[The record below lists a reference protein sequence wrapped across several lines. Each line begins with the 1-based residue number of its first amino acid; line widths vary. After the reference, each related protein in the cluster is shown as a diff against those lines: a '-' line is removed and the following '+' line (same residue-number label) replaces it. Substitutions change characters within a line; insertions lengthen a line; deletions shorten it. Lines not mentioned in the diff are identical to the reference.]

1 MTTNSEYSDDL
12 IDFDQIDLSLR
23 PSPVDDRDWR
33 SCAIYPEAQLVPKVL
48 DFRESLRPIRN
59 QGRQGACVAFSAC
72 AMKEYH
78 EYKDDGFLEYMSC
91 QFIYNLRDNHPN
103 FGMFLRDAMKILQK
117 KGVCTERMFPYN
129 KNVSNT
135 VPEDTLQQAKNFKV
149 KNYAQVNTADDLKKA
164 LYKNGPCII
173 AFPVYTYKPEFWKQ
187 EYRSPMKGGHCVAVV
202 GYNQGAFILRNSW
215 GKDWGKKWGNSGYC
229 YYKFSDWGSHWEVW
243 TSVDDNSS
251 VLEELKYDDD
261 SDPTNNDKKDKKN
274 RKEKT
279 AKKCWIF

>member
-1 MTTNSEYSDDL
+1 
-12 IDFDQIDLSLR
+12 
-23 PSPVDDRDWR
+23 
-33 SCAIYPEAQLVPKVL
+33 
-48 DFRESLRPIRN
+48 
-59 QGRQGACVAFSAC
+59 
-72 AMKEYH
+72 
-78 EYKDDGFLEYMSC
+78 
-91 QFIYNLRDNHPN
+91 
-103 FGMFLRDAMKILQK
+103 
-117 KGVCTERMFPYN
+117 
-129 KNVSNT
+129 
-135 VPEDTLQQAKNFKV
+135 
-149 KNYAQVNTADDLKKA
+149 
-164 LYKNGPCII
+164 
-173 AFPVYTYKPEFWKQ
+173 
-187 EYRSPMKGGHCVAVV
+187 MKGGHCVAVV